1 MKWNPNNESILLSA
15 GYDHKVNIID
25 VRDAAQNIRIKVSKS
40 VKDIESGSWHPSL
53 EHNFALATE
62 SGIVLGY
69 DVRKPEK
76 PLWELQSTDES
87 CSGTAFSRHIPTM
100 MSTSGTDGVVRIWDI
115 AGASPK
121 EIGNR

>member
-1 MKWNPNNESILLSA
+1 M
-15 GYDHKVNIID
+15 
-25 VRDAAQNIRIKVSKS
+25 
-40 VKDIESGSWHPSL
+40 KDIESGSWHPSL
-53 EHNFALATE
+53 QHNFALATE

-87 CSGTAFSRHIPTM
+87 CSATAFSRHIPTM